1 MTSWTLNIIHN
12 FIRQQ
17 HTYQD
22 IFYLDS
28 YNCQSHRLFQ
38 FFSHPEELETH
49 HPNYAKLS
57 SMANYLSR
65 DGHDSPGGS
74 SHRPPSAAVAELETA
89 SILVRFFHLPKI
101 LYSIL

>member
-17 HTYQD
+17 HPYQD

-28 YNCQSHRLFQ
+28 YNCQIHRFFQ
-38 FFSHPEELETH
+38 FFPHPKELETR

-57 SMANYLSR
+57 NMANYLSR
-65 DGHDSPGGS
+65 DGHDSPRGP
-74 SHRPPSAAVAELETA
+74 SHPPPSAAVPELETA
-89 SILVRFFHLPKI
+89 SILVRFFHLPGT
-101 LYSIL
+101 LYLVL